1 MAGPTQCQATS
12 QSGHTSP
19 GILKQGSGIMVEKQ
33 LHADLSSWVPERL
46 CAALDRGS
54 EATFVSFRFRVD
66 KIQVQDQ
73 QY

>member
-33 LHADLSSWVPERL
+33 LHADLSSWVPERQ

-54 EATFVSFRFRVD
+54 EATFVSFRVD